1 MEEKI
6 LILSHLGL
14 GDNIFC
20 ISMINYYLKNNFIV
34 HYICKKHNLINFQ
47 LFFDKN
53 KNLKII
59 DVKNDKEAHLFIK
72 NNEKNY
78 KNILKSGVHSK
89 NSKLYNFPFFQYDDI
104 GLERNI
110 LKNYFTIPETLNS
123 KKLYILVKNM
133 KYIIINNQT
142 SHGEKFNINTELSK
156 YKIDINKFLI
166 INTQKNFYNNDHKY
180 FSLAQNFVFQKLIDY
195 SLLLK
200 YAEKIFITDSS
211 MFCMATQLNLINKNH
226 HLYLRNKKMK
236 WDNLVSF
243 YGNKFIIS
251 N

>member
-1 MEEKI
+1 MDEKI

-20 ISMINYYLKNNFIV
+20 IPMINYYLKNSFKV

-53 KNLKII
+53 QNLKFIN
-59 DVKNDKEAHLFIK
+59 VNNDKEAILFIQE
-72 NNEKNY
+72 NEKNY
-78 KNILKSGVHSK
+78 IKILRSGVHTI
-89 NSKLYNFPFFQYDDI
+89 NSKKYNFPFFQYDDI

-133 KYIIINNQT
+133 KYIIVNNQT
-142 SHGEKFNINTELSK
+142 SHGEIFNINLELSK
-156 YKIDINKFLI
+156 YKIDIDNFLI

-180 FSLAQNFVFQKLIDY
+180 FSLAQNFVFQKLVDY
-195 SLLLK
+195 SILLK
-200 YAEKIFITDSS
+200 YAEKIFISDSS
-211 MFCMATQLNLINKNH
+211 MFCLAIQLNLINKNH
-226 HLYLRNKKMK
+226 HVYLRNKKIK
-236 WDNLVSF
+236 WYNLLGF

>member
-1 MEEKI
+1 M
-6 LILSHLGL
+6 
-14 GDNIFC
+14 
-20 ISMINYYLKNNFIV
+20 
-34 HYICKKHNLINFQ
+34 CK
-47 LFFDKN
+47 
-53 KNLKII
+53 
-59 DVKNDKEAHLFIK
+59 
-72 NNEKNY
+72 
-78 KNILKSGVHSK
+78 GV
-89 NSKLYNFPFFQYDDI
+89 
-104 GLERNI
+104 
-110 LKNYFTIPETLNS
+110 KNYFTIPETLNS

-133 KYIIINNQT
+133 KYIIVNNQT

-211 MFCMATQLNLINKNH
+211 MFCLAIQLNLINKDH
-226 HLYLRNKKMK
+226 YVYLRNKKMK
-236 WDNLVSF
+236 WENLLSF
-243 YGNKFIIS
+243 YKNTFIIS